1 MSYDVGHRC
10 GSDLTFLWLWHRL
23 AAAALIRPLAWEPP
37 HAVDAALKRQKD
49 KKRRRKVKEN
59 INKRQPMEQE
69 TIFENDIYIQSI
81 F

>member
-10 GSDLTFLWLWHRL
+10 GSDLTLLWLWHRL

-49 KKRRRKVKEN
+49 KKRRRKEKEN